1 MPETRSRRVGIT
13 VWAETYAVARL
24 ASLPALPALDPAGPP
39 VALIAGHGEVSL
51 LAPEAVVDALPE
63 TAANVSRGWRAL
75 TLEAVFP
82 LETTGVLAAV
92 SRTLAEVDIP
102 VMTFSSFS
110 TDHFLVAG
118 GQVERALA
126 ALNQVRLE
134 RFLPTR

>member
-1 MPETRSRRVGIT
+1 MPETRPRRVRIK
-13 VWAETYAVARL
+13 VWVEPYAVARL
-24 ASLPALPALDPAGPP
+24 ASIPNVALLDPGGPP
-39 VALIAGHGEVSL
+39 VALVVGYGEISL

-63 TAANVSRGWRAL
+63 TAAEVSRGWRAL
-75 TLEAVFP
+75 TLDTVFP

-92 SRTLAEVDIP
+92 SRSLAEVGIP
-102 VMTFSSFS
+102 VMTFSSFA

-118 GQVERALA
+118 SQVERALA